1 MTYILDPFIKVF
13 DFKGKATLKEFWL
26 FFLFYLISGFIV
38 IFIAA
43 KFNIEALK
51 TTYRLLMLI
60 PLTSLGFR
68 RLNDAGF
75 NKWLF
80 LVPFV
85 NLILAGIHRN
95 N

>member
-1 MTYILDPFIKVF
+1 MNYIINPLVKVF
-13 DFKGKATLKEFWL
+13 DFNGKATLKEFWL
-26 FFLFYLISGFIV
+26 FFLFYLISGFIAV
-38 IFIAA
+38 ILSAEFH
-43 KFNIEALK
+43 IEALK
-51 TTYRLLMLI
+51 TTYRYLILI

-85 NLILAGIHRN
+85 NLILAGINRN